1 MPARQPRPRAAS
13 EPDTGRALTKAEA
26 CKVLQVAPGA
36 DQELI
41 TKAYWHQA
49 REARAFARRDPEARA
64 RLDELNRAYL
74 ALNPGKT
81 EAPLSNGELH
91 PPGNDRSFGN
101 EVSEW
106 LHRVVQQTRVRWGDH
121 MPEVTI
127 LVATTTALTFLA
139 LAAGASSLPT
149 VLIAAAAALAI
160 WAPWRKA

>member
-1 MPARQPRPRAAS
+1 MSSRQARPKAAS
-13 EPDTGRALTKAEA
+13 DSNTERPLTKTEA

-36 DQELI
+36 DLELI
-41 TKAYWHQA
+41 AKAYWHQA
-49 REARAFARRDPEARA
+49 REARAFARRDPAARA

-91 PPGNDRSFGN
+91 PPGEERSFGT
-101 EVSEW
+101 ELSDW
-106 LHRVVQQTRVRWGDH
+106 LHRVVQQTRARWGDH

-127 LVATTTALTFLA
+127 LTATTAALTFLA
-139 LAAGASSLPT
+139 LTAGAPSLPT

-160 WAPWRKA
+160 WAPWRRA